1 MIASFKMD
9 EIYYKEDLSEW
20 TSSVSKGRNY
30 KLYLSESLLLF
41 GIALLTFFP
50 NYKLTGIAA
59 ILFGIYELIKYLSFK
74 KQWLKD
80 RISSEAYGKEMV
92 VEFKNGEINLL
103 KTEADQVKLLISKV
117 RIIVSKKGY
126 FIYPRDNFHIYVP
139 FSSFSPPISRDEALK
154 FMQDNHRIQADPA
167 EPLR

>member
-9 EIYYKEDLSEW
+9 ETYYKEDLSEW

-30 KLYLSESLLLF
+30 EPYLCELLVLF
-41 GIALLTFFP
+41 GIILLTFFP

-59 ILFGIYELIKYLSFK
+59 ILIGVYELIKYLSFK
-74 KQWLKD
+74 KRWIKD

-92 VEFKNGEINLL
+92 VEFNNGEINLL
-103 KTEADQVKLLISKV
+103 KQESDQVKLLIPKV
-117 RIIVSKKGY
+117 RIIVSKRGY
-126 FIYPRDNFHIYVP
+126 FIYPRENIHLYVP

-154 FMQDNHRIQADPA
+154 FIQARHRIQTDAA
-167 EPLR
+167 EPRG